1 MDHEK
6 LGKLIRERR
15 KEKGWT
21 QEEFAKKVGL
31 SRQVIS
37 NLENGKLGSIRFV
50 KMEHILRVLG
60 YDLCLTPFNPFRREE
75 PFMCGEEELSHLK

>member
-6 LGKLIRERR
+6 LGKLIKERR
-15 KEKGWT
+15 KERGWT
-21 QEEFAKKVGL
+21 QKEFAKKVGL

-50 KMEHILRVLG
+50 KIEHILRVLG
-60 YDLCLTPFNPFRREE
+60 YDLCLTPFNPFRRKE
-75 PFMCGEEELSHLK
+75 PFMCEEER

>member
-1 MDHEK
+1 MDYER
-6 LGKLIRERR
+6 LGKLIRESRERR
-15 KEKGWT
+15 GLT
-21 QEEFAKKVGL
+21 QEDLAKKVGL

-50 KMEHILRVLG
+50 KMERILRVLG

-75 PFMCGEEELSHLK
+75 PFTCDGD

>member
-1 MDHEK
+1 MDHER
-6 LGKLIRERR
+6 LGKFIRQKK

-21 QEEFAKKVGL
+21 QEEFAKRVGL

-50 KMEHILRVLG
+50 KMEQILRVLG
-60 YDLCLTPFNPFRREE
+60 YDLCLTPFNPFRKEE
-75 PFMCGEEELSHLK
+75 PFICETL